1 MSIKKRILPM
11 LWLSLFLLILI
22 QVDGLL
28 LMAQETVPSVDGGSP
43 SFNDIITRYG
53 AFAPFLLGIIIIALR
68 RKFFPDSHDKK

>member
-28 LMAQETVPSVDGGSP
+28 LMA
-43 SFNDIITRYG
+43 FNDIITRYG